1 MVNRLKFLHIADL
14 HLGRL
19 LYGRSLI
26 EDQRHFLFE
35 NLLPAIDGT
44 SRTRADRR
52 RPLRPAG
59 RLHRAIAL
67 FDALLVTRF
76 GGLFVL

>member
-1 MVNRLKFLHIADL
+1 MKFLHIADL

-35 NLLPAIDGT
+35 CLLPAIDRHKPDVLLIAGDLYDGRSPPPKP
-44 SRTRADRR
+44 SRCLTNCSTRSAR
-52 RPLRPAG
+52 G
-59 RLHRAIAL
+59 RCPPW
-67 FDALLVTRF
+67 
-76 GGLFVL
+76 